1 MTLRSSTLDPLLS
14 KLLTRQPL
22 SDADQQAVTPL
33 PHTVRRLSKAEYL
46 VREGDRSPSV
56 GVLLSGFAF
65 RQKIL
70 SDGSRQIPLL
80 PRLKERGGRC
90 HIVNTASMAGIVPMI
105 TVGAYSSAKFAS
117 VGLSMVLSVTT
128 LPRKLSLQDSYGLG
142 MRRARQSR
150 RAMALERS
158 PELKDLNK
166 MRGLKRRNAHPSL
179 GHKLHQT
186 LAHEL

>member
-80 PRLKERGGRC
+80 PRFKERGGRC

-117 VGLSMVLSVTT
+117 VGLSMVLRDELRGSDIGVSVLCPGRSHRGSPKPLDEEKLPSPGRRPTT
-128 LPRKLSLQDSYGLG
+128 PPLS
-142 MRRARQSR
+142 
-150 RAMALERS
+150 ET
-158 PELKDLNK
+158 
-166 MRGLKRRNAHPSL
+166 PS
-179 GHKLHQT
+179 
-186 LAHEL
+186 